1 MAFIGGVVLGD
12 SPLTSVQMLW
22 VNLIMDTFAALALA
36 TEPPTEELLK
46 DKPHGRKDN
55 IVTSVMWRN
64 VCGQAV
70 FQILVLSALLFLGSP
85 VFGIPSRKHD
95 EAWTFENG
103 VLFTMI
109 FNTFVFMQIFNEIN
123 ARKIKDKEFNVF
135 QNFFNNPLFLL
146 IEVVTIAV
154 QILLV

>member
-1 MAFIGGVVLGD
+1 M
-12 SPLTSVQMLW
+12 
-22 VNLIMDTFAALALA
+22 
-36 TEPPTEELLK
+36 
-46 DKPHGRKDN
+46 
-55 IVTSVMWRN
+55 
-64 VCGQAV
+64 
-70 FQILVLSALLFLGSP
+70 LFLGSP

-95 EAWTFENG
+95 EVWTFENG

-135 QNFFNNPLFLL
+135 ENFFNNPLFLV

-154 QILLV
+154 

>member
-1 MAFIGGVVLGD
+1 
-12 SPLTSVQMLW
+12 MLW

-55 IVTSVMWRN
+55 IVTAVMWRN
-64 VCGQAV
+64 VFGQAV
-70 FQILVLSALLFLGSP
+70 FQILVLSGLLFLGNP
-85 VFGIPSRKHD
+85 VFGIPTRKHD

-135 QNFFNNPLFLL
+135 HNFFNNPLFII
-146 IEVVTIAV
+146 IEIVTIAV
-154 QILLV
+154 QIVLV